1 MVQVDVSGF
10 GNAIQAAN
18 KKSNNLYWTQNTPLG
33 DSKGLRQYYRYGLYS
48 ACSAERAD
56 PSRVRVPEERGRVQL
71 VDDRVRVRAVRAD
84 ARGHAHQAE
93 RLQEDDAGHHPV
105 QHVQEQRVEPRAL
118 ERGERAHLCE
128 CPLASCLVT
137 HSHQIASILTFFAL
151 VLGLVKHRLFF
162 FAAAVCAG
170 VAAFFLMVGAAI
182 WTSIVAKDS
191 WLKIVKV
198 EGGTK
203 LGILVTAGPGLYL
216 TWVSF
221 VLVSLSV
228 APYVISCCTFR
239 KAPKVGAY

>member
-1 MVQVDVSGF
+1 M
-10 GNAIQAAN
+10 
-18 KKSNNLYWTQNTPLG
+18 
-33 DSKGLRQYYRYGLYS
+33 
-48 ACSAERAD
+48 
-56 PSRVRVPEERGRVQL
+56 
-71 VDDRVRVRAVRAD
+71 
-84 ARGHAHQAE
+84 
-93 RLQEDDAGHHPV
+93 
-105 QHVQEQRVEPRAL
+105 
-118 ERGERAHLCE
+118 
-128 CPLASCLVT
+128 
-137 HSHQIASILTFFAL
+137 
-151 VLGLVKHRLFF
+151 
-162 FAAAVCAG
+162 CAG